1 MMKKDFLI
9 LFFSISYLS
18 AIPGILYADITDYIY
33 PNISPSYSNY
43 GTTGIIQMPSARF
56 RSEGTLGVNW
66 SNSDPYLRGTIIA
79 YPFSWFEA
87 TYSYID
93 INNAFYS
100 NSIGFSGDQT
110 YKDKGFDVKFRLI
123 KETDY
128 LPAVALSIRD
138 IAGGHTFEAEALILS
153 KFYKNLDFTV
163 GLGWGDLSHGSF
175 RNPLSNI
182 DSSFSTRSYAQDG
195 QGGEFSPERYFSGP
209 VGLFAGLE
217 VYLPNTKGLRIKLEY
232 DSTNYLDEAFG
243 RGREASNFAF
253 EKITD
258 TESRFNFGL
267 TYPVTKNLFLQ
278 AGYMKGNTFTV
289 SASYAVNYSSRKVVT
304 KVSDPPKLVENSSI
318 FKKVNTKQDLYYYR
332 TLLTNLRDRGIAM
345 QKASVQEN
353 TLSIKYA
360 QSRFASHT
368 RAAGR
373 TARVLDEIS
382 PDYINKFKLF
392 NVNGGMSMFEM
403 TIDRESFSK
412 NTSTKNFNLA
422 KRNIS
427 LDSINTDNIDFKYNP
442 NTPFPAHFYYLEPTM
457 RTQIGGPDGFFFGDV
472 RLQLDTETLFRRNL
486 TLLTSSSIGLINNMD
501 NLKLA
506 SDSIIPHVR
515 TDIVSYLRESEGF
528 QIDRVQLNS
537 FHNLSSDIYAKV
549 SAGILEEMFGGIGGE
564 ILYRPFNKNYG
575 IGAELWRV
583 QQRDYNML
591 FDFIDYKTTTGHI
604 NLYFIEPN
612 SKIHFTLKGGKFLA
626 GDSGLNFDFARR
638 FESGLSMGAF
648 FSLTDIS
655 KREFGEG
662 SFDKGFYFNIPLDIF
677 GNEYKKKQ
685 FSWGL
690 KPLTRDGAAYLRH
703 GFYLWG
709 VTEQAHGIT
718 LTRDWEDLY
727 E

>member
-1 MMKKDFLI
+1 MIKKDFFILSLSLSNLLLI
-9 LFFSISYLS
+9 PS
-18 AIPGILYADITDYIY
+18 ILYADLTDYIY
-33 PNISPSYSNY
+33 PSTSPSYSNY
-43 GTTGIIQMPSARF
+43 GTTGLIQMPSARF
-56 RSEGTLGVNW
+56 QSEGTLGINW

-79 YPFSWFEA
+79 YPFSWLEA
-87 TYSYID
+87 AYSYID
-93 INNAFYS
+93 INNASYS
-100 NSIGFSGDQT
+100 NDIAFSGDQT
-110 YKDKGFDVKFRLI
+110 YKDKGFDVKLRLI

-138 IAGGHTFEAEALILS
+138 LAGTNNFEAEALVLS

-163 GLGWGDLSHGSF
+163 GLGWGDLSHGSY
-175 RNPLSNI
+175 RNPLSKI
-182 DSSFSTRSYAQDG
+182 DRSFNTRNYAEDG

-217 VYLPNTKGLRIKLEY
+217 IYLPNTKGLRIKLEY

-243 RGREASNFAF
+243 IGKEAATFAF
-253 EKITD
+253 KKVID
-258 TESRFNFGL
+258 TESRLNFGL
-267 TYPVTKNLFLQ
+267 IYPVTKNLFLQ
-278 AGYMKGNTFTV
+278 AGYMKGNTFTF
-289 SASYAVNYSSRKVVT
+289 SASYAVNYSSRKVV
-304 KVSDPPKLVENSSI
+304 KKSSDPPIPVENASI
-318 FKKVNTKQDLYYYR
+318 VKKVNTKEDLYYYR
-332 TLLTNLRDRGIAM
+332 ALLTNLRDRGIAL
-345 QKASVQEN
+345 QKASVQDN

-360 QSRFASHT
+360 QSKFGSHT

-382 PDYINKFKLF
+382 PDYVNKFKLL
-392 NVNGGMSMFEM
+392 NVNGGMSMFGM
-403 TIDRESFSK
+403 TIDRASFNK

-427 LDSINTDNIDFKYNP
+427 LDSINADKMDFKYNP
-442 NTPFPAHFYYLEPTM
+442 ETPFPAHFYYLEPTM
-457 RTQIGGPDGFFFGDV
+457 RTQIGGPDGFFFGDI
-472 RLQLDTETLFRRNL
+472 RLKLDTESLFRDNL
-486 TLLTSSSIGLINNMD
+486 TLLTSSSIGLINNME

-537 FHNLSSDIYAKV
+537 FHNLSNNIYAKV

-564 ILYRPFNKNYG
+564 VLYRPFNKNYG

-604 NLYFIEPN
+604 NLFFLEPK
-612 SKIHFTLKGGKFLA
+612 SKVYFTLRGGKFLA

-638 FESGLSMGAF
+638 FDSGLSMGVF

-690 KPLTRDGAAYLRH
+690 KPLTRDGAAFLRH

-709 VTEQAHGIT
+709 VTEQAHSIS